1 MNQSLLGLRQQTL
14 RFGAKL
20 SRFCIP
26 ENAPTFASCS
36 KRSFWSEVVRFRFP
50 ETLLFFRAVLEEA
63 VLEDISAVLGPREKS
78 TTGLLS
84 LLFW

>member
-1 MNQSLLGLRQQTL
+1 M
-14 RFGAKL
+14 
-20 SRFCIP
+20 
-26 ENAPTFASCS
+26 
-36 KRSFWSEVVRFRFP
+36 RFRFP

-84 LLFW
+84 LLLTVLPA